1 MKRTLL
7 TLIVF
12 ILFIKVHAQNSP
24 VGLKFDETQLV
35 LSTGTSVI
43 NDATADGGNAIY
55 KPSTAPNNSIWF
67 GPYAHLQGG
76 NYLVQFRLKV
86 SSNTSSSFLFGVDIV
101 DGYGATVY
109 ATLSITP
116 NMFRNSNEWQLFT
129 VPVSIPNTN
138 SIVEIRGM
146 AFQTGITDVYLDYVN
161 IIPGDVR
168 GFYSNEL
175 AVTGTGNV
183 GIGIANPQEKL
194 AVNGTVHSKKVIV
207 DLVGWPDYVF
217 KNDYKLMPLA
227 QVKSYIDQNQH
238 LPGLPSDKEVESK
251 GLDVGE
257 MNKLLTKK
265 VEELTLYLID
275 LKTEKDKKE
284 SALEVANKEQKEQL
298 EKLSKR
304 LEILEKKQ

>member
-1 MKRTLL
+1 
-7 TLIVF
+7 
-12 ILFIKVHAQNSP
+12 
-24 VGLKFDETQLV
+24 
-35 LSTGTSVI
+35 
-43 NDATADGGNAIY
+43 
-55 KPSTAPNNSIWF
+55 
-67 GPYAHLQGG
+67 
-76 NYLVQFRLKV
+76 
-86 SSNTSSSFLFGVDIV
+86 
-101 DGYGATVY
+101 
-109 ATLSITP
+109 
-116 NMFRNSNEWQLFT
+116 MFRNSNEWQLFT